1 MGLIT
6 VFLMQ
11 QKPNCRQKWKNVNR
25 QDFSQTADQQLEEL
39 LNKNA
44 DETVKSLSQ
53 VSIQMNQVSS
63 ELSSVRQTLL
73 EAQLEANELR
83 GKEKEPIV

>member
-1 MGLIT
+1 
-6 VFLMQ
+6 
-11 QKPNCRQKWKNVNR
+11 
-25 QDFSQTADQQLEEL
+25 
-39 LNKNA
+39 
-44 DETVKSLSQ
+44 VKSLSQ